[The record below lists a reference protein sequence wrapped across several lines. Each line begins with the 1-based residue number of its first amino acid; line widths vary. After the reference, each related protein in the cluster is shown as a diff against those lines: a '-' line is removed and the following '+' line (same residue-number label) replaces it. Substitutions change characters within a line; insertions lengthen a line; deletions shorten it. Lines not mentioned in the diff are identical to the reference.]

1 MKENT
6 PTLTEACGPVFLF
19 LTTFRRN
26 SATSNLTIE
35 ALHRAVQHE
44 IEDARRRCDVDRR
57 LQVQFDR
64 AFFALVATAD
74 QFVLSSN
81 WPQRA
86 GWTMRLLEMHYFK
99 TAIGGKKFYALAQ
112 EVLDDPGEDAPA
124 LAELLFTCMALG
136 FQGELMGETREL
148 ERRRRQLF
156 EKARLAGAI
165 KEQITPEA
173 YGKNALRRAYRL
185 PAVGILRMLL
195 IAVGA
200 LLFAFTTGKLWTRWR
215 TYNNERIE
223 NIDAIKARLLLDSA
237 AADGSTGTGK

>member
-1 MKENT
+1 MNERT

-26 SATSNLTIE
+26 SATSNVAIE
-35 ALHRAVQHE
+35 ALHRAIQHE
-44 IEDARRRCDVDRR
+44 MEQARRRCDVDRR

-74 QFVLSSN
+74 QVVLSSS

-99 TAIGGKKFYALAQ
+99 TAVGGKKFYTLAQ

-173 YGKNALRRAYRL
+173 YGKNVLRRSARL

-200 LLFAFTTGKLWTRWR
+200 LLFAYTTGKLWTRWR
-215 TYNNERIE
+215 TFNRERITA
-223 NIDAIKARLLLDSA
+223 IDGIQLRLVTDA
-237 AADGSTGTGK
+237 GVTGADK